1 MARGGEPHVLQLQ
14 VSAPAP
20 PKPALAAHVIVV
32 GNEKG
37 GAGKSTL
44 AMHLSIALMLAGRRV
59 AVMDLDVRQ
68 QTLTRYLENRRRHGN
83 HAVLMPYLTE
93 LPPPIGAF
101 ADAESG
107 EAARFAMGLARTAD
121 RCDML
126 LIDAPGADTELGR
139 LAHAHADT
147 LITPLNDSFVDFD
160 LLADIDPNTNEVVR
174 PGVYAEMVWES
185 RKRKAAA
192 QRRPIDWVVLRNR
205 LASGGVG
212 ARNTVKMTQA
222 LQILAQRIGFRL
234 APGLSE
240 RVIFRELF
248 PHGTTLL
255 DLGTDLA
262 KGPLNMSH
270 VAARQELR
278 DLLIVLKLP
287 GLSGAPL
294 GF

>member
-1 MARGGEPHVLQLQ
+1 MLQLQ
-14 VSAPAP
+14 TVSPESPRPAT
-20 PKPALAAHVIVV
+20 AAHVIVV

-68 QTLTRYLENRRRHGN
+68 QTLTRYLENRRRSLSS
-83 HAVLMPYLTE
+83 HAAPMPYLTE
-93 LPPPIGAF
+93 LPPPIGVF
-101 ADAESG
+101 ADG
-107 EAARFAMGLARTAD
+107 EAGETARFATGLARTAD
-121 RCDML
+121 RCDIL
-126 LIDAPGADTELGR
+126 LIDAPGADTLLGR

-160 LLADIDPNTNEVVR
+160 LLADIDPNTNEVIR

-192 QRRPIDWVVLRNR
+192 ERRPIDWVVMRNR
-205 LASGGVG
+205 MAHGMVG
-212 ARNTVKMTQA
+212 ARNTLKMTQA
-222 LQILAQRIGFRL
+222 LQALATRIGFRL
-234 APGLSE
+234 VPGLSE

-248 PHGTTLL
+248 PQGSTLL
-255 DLGTDLA
+255 DLGSVPG

-287 GLSGAPL
+287 GLSGVPL